1 MSNKITRNILD
12 PKKLQTLGSFI
23 KNTDIDITDDK
34 TQRAT
39 QNAANIAIANTN
51 NEIQKNINRNKKLVA
66 KSINISNINPKSNNI
81 ANDIA
86 RVAAKEAVIEEP
98 VISVNKSP
106 FTTTYITEPS
116 NIRRQPERRKI
127 IEVQV
132 KEKEKEQKQEEP
144 RQEKNKAIINY
155 PNKQSN
161 ESLNNTSN
169 YVNTKIISTINE
181 DQDKLENV
189 NQLLRERII
198 TEVPKKIKFTSL
210 LDSAI
215 EDVKNI
221 PLINIK
227 KQFKEPITPQKDES
241 DEESDEE
248 SDDHPLIKAIKK
260 LDKSVKLYLKNN
272 FGLLQENMKHLDDAL
287 QNLKTKI
294 EKLLEKK
301 NIETQIQQQSND
313 NPEFKKYTIGKQ
325 KIQDSIDN
333 IVAIIHQFDPESENI
348 PKLYKQINTQLE
360 HLQTQLS
367 ETQISLEQALQP
379 QKEKGGYTRKNR
391 KKKRDFTRKK
401 LIHKKTIKKR
411 KYVKKRKTKKH

>member
-1 MSNKITRNILD
+1 MSNKITRNIPD
-12 PKKLQTLGSFI
+12 RKKLQRLIYSINSPG
-23 KNTDIDITDDK
+23 ITDDK

-51 NEIQKNINRNKKLVA
+51 NEIPQNINRNKKLVA
-66 KSINISNINPKSNNI
+66 KSINISNINPKYNNI

-86 RVAAKEAVIEEP
+86 RNAAKEAVIEEP

-106 FTTTYITEPS
+106 FTTTQIIQST
-116 NIRRQPERRKI
+116 NIERQPQPEKRKI
-127 IEVQV
+127 IKVQV
-132 KEKEKEQKQEEP
+132 KEKEKEEP
-144 RQEKNKAIINY
+144 RQEKNKAIITY

-169 YVNTKIISTINE
+169 YVNTEIISTINE

-189 NQLLRERII
+189 NQSLREKII
-198 TEVPKKIKFTSL
+198 TEVPEKPKFMRL

-227 KQFKEPITPQKDES
+227 KQFKEPITQQKDES

-260 LDKSVKLYLKNN
+260 LDKQVKLYLKNN

-294 EKLLEKK
+294 ENLLLEKET
-301 NIETQIQQQSND
+301 IETQIKQTGQNND
-313 NPEFKKYTIGKQ
+313 DNLKKRKEKIESYIQTI
-325 KIQDSIDN
+325 ISIIN
-333 IVAIIHQFDPESENI
+333 QFDPKSGNI
-348 PKLYKQINTQLE
+348 QTLYNNINTQLE

-367 ETQISLEQALQP
+367 KTQISLEQALQP
-379 QKEKGGYTRKNR
+379 QKEKGVYTRKNR

-401 LIHKKTIKKR
+401 LIHKKTIKKE
-411 KYVKKRKTKKH
+411 